1 VPNIFNIWVYVDISI
16 LALKVIIITRKR
28 WPIIKDI
35 EEDETVDN
43 NKDLDEETLFVVS
56 QTFKALS
63 DPTRIRI
70 LNLLFLKEYSVND
83 IAENLHLRQSTV
95 SHQLR
100 FLKNLR
106 LVKYRREGTTL
117 YYSHDDAHVMNMLK
131 ETIDHACHHWRKKY
145 ERTIYRIQLNIL
157 ICKY

>member
-1 VPNIFNIWVYVDISI
+1 M
-16 LALKVIIITRKR
+16 
-28 WPIIKDI
+28 
-35 EEDETVDN
+35 EEDEPVDN

-106 LVKYRREGTTL
+106 LVKYRRESTTL

-131 ETIDHACHHWRKKY
+131 ETIDHACHH
-145 ERTIYRIQLNIL
+145 
-157 ICKY
+157 

>member
-1 VPNIFNIWVYVDISI
+1 MEDNQ
-16 LALKVIIITRKR
+16 
-28 WPIIKDI
+28 PIQYQ
-35 EEDETVDN
+35 
-43 NKDLDEETLFVVS
+43 DLDEETLFMVS

-70 LNLLFLKEYSVND
+70 LNLLFKGEHSVND
-83 IAENLHLRQSTV
+83 IAEKLSLLQSNV

-117 YYSHDDAHVMNMLK
+117 FYSHDDDHVMDILK
-131 ETIDHACHHWRKKY
+131 KTIEHSNHH
-145 ERTIYRIQLNIL
+145 
-157 ICKY
+157 